1 MSGPTGNKD
10 LDSGER
16 RRSQLFRRES
26 DRHYHSLYH
35 YMDAGFA
42 VCELIYD
49 EAGKAFDFRYL
60 DVNPA
65 FERLTGLAVKRPV
78 GRTIRELLA
87 DVELPELEIYERVVR
102 TGVSERFTSTSPVSG
117 KSYEVHAWRE
127 DEGRFA
133 LVFTD
138 VTERMRMER
147 ALREADERFRAL
159 VSSTPDHLLIQ
170 DCDLRYT
177 LVVNPQMG
185 LTEQDMLG
193 KTDYDILSVKDAD
206 RLTTIKR
213 HLLQTGIPVHIEV
226 PLTSPRGEQFFFE
239 GSYVPKSDATG
250 KIDGLIGYFLDVTK
264 RKRAEQAMAQAYQL
278 RRLALEAADLGTWDY
293 RFDTGEVFWDERCRA
308 MWGIPQGEKIGYA
321 VAIAAI
327 HAEDRAATELALEQA
342 LAGHDGGTYHR
353 EFRVV
358 WPDGSVHWVASHG
371 RVHFEGEGELRRA
384 IHFVGVNRDITEDRR
399 AAEAL
404 RASEA
409 ALKEA
414 DRRRNDFLAV
424 LSHEL
429 RNPLAPIRNSLFL
442 LDRTAPG
449 SEQARR
455 AKAVID
461 RQVEQLSRLIDDL
474 LDVTRITRGKIRI
487 QRLCFDLADLVRRTA
502 EDHQSIFVGD
512 GLEFHISAG
521 EQPLMVNGDPAR
533 IAQAIGNLLCNA
545 AKFTP
550 AGGQVHLE
558 LTADGNLAMI
568 RVRDTG
574 IGISPEVLSRL
585 FHPFEQA
592 DSTLDR
598 NLGGLGLGLALVKGL
613 VELHGGNV
621 EAYSNGVH
629 QGTEVIIRL
638 PLENATTTSSMD
650 GPTTQLRTRRRVLV
664 IEDNVDAAETLRE
677 ALEFWQHIV
686 EVACN
691 GPDGL
696 SKARAFKPD
705 VVLCDIGLPGMDG
718 YQVARAFRADEALR
732 SIYLV
737 ALTGYALP
745 EDIEKAQAA
754 GFNQH
759 LAKPPSL
766 DKLATIIATAREW
779 RTTSATLPLQPEH

>member
-1 MSGPTGNKD
+1 
-10 LDSGER
+10 
-16 RRSQLFRRES
+16 
-26 DRHYHSLYH
+26 
-35 YMDAGFA
+35 
-42 VCELIYD
+42 
-49 EAGKAFDFRYL
+49 
-60 DVNPA
+60 
-65 FERLTGLAVKRPV
+65 
-78 GRTIRELLA
+78 
-87 DVELPELEIYERVVR
+87 
-102 TGVSERFTSTSPVSG
+102 
-117 KSYEVHAWRE
+117 
-127 DEGRFA
+127 
-133 LVFTD
+133 
-138 VTERMRMER
+138 
-147 ALREADERFRAL
+147 
-159 VSSTPDHLLIQ
+159 
-170 DCDLRYT
+170 
-177 LVVNPQMG
+177 
-185 LTEQDMLG
+185 
-193 KTDYDILSVKDAD
+193 
-206 RLTTIKR
+206 
-213 HLLQTGIPVHIEV
+213 
-226 PLTSPRGEQFFFE
+226 
-239 GSYVPKSDATG
+239 
-250 KIDGLIGYFLDVTK
+250 
-264 RKRAEQAMAQAYQL
+264 
-278 RRLALEAADLGTWDY
+278 
-293 RFDTGEVFWDERCRA
+293 
-308 MWGIPQGEKIGYA
+308 
-321 VAIAAI
+321 
-327 HAEDRAATELALEQA
+327 
-342 LAGHDGGTYHR
+342 
-353 EFRVV
+353 
-358 WPDGSVHWVASHG
+358 
-371 RVHFEGEGELRRA
+371 
-384 IHFVGVNRDITEDRR
+384 VGVNRDITEDRR

-487 QRLCFDLADLVRRTA
+487 QRLCFDLAELVRRTA

-512 GLEFHISAG
+512 GLEFQITVG

-550 AGGQVHLE
+550 AGGQVHLA
-558 LTADGNLAMI
+558 LTAEGDLAII

-574 IGISPEVLSRL
+574 IGISSAVLPRL

-638 PLENATTTSSMD
+638 PLENATTTSTMD
-650 GPTTQLRTRRRVLV
+650 GHTTHVRTRRRVLV

-677 ALEFWQHIV
+677 ALEIGQHIV

-691 GPDGL
+691 GPEGL
-696 SKARAFKPD
+696 AKARAFKPD
-705 VVLCDIGLPGMDG
+705 VVVCDIGLPGMDG
-718 YQVARAFRADEALR
+718 YQVARAFRADETLR
-732 SIYLV
+732 TIHLV

-745 EDIEKAQAA
+745 EDVVKAQEA

-766 DKLATIIATAREW
+766 EKLATIIASARDP
-779 RTTSATLPLQPEH
+779 RTTSATLPLQPEQGD